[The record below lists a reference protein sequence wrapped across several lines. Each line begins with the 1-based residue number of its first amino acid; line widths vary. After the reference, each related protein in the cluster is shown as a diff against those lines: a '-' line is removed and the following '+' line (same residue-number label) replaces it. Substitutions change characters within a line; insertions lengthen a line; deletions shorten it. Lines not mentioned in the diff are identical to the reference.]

1 ISGGVDL
8 TGLLLCGVGVVALSA
23 ATLLVRGATSGGN
36 FLMVVGLQMLVGCV
50 ALSIATLLFETPHI
64 SPSWPLALAFLY
76 TCLVPGLLATVVW
89 FWLVNRIGATRA
101 ATFHFLN
108 PFFGVAIAWLL
119 LGEPLGVQ
127 DIIGV
132 AVIALGILAVQVS
145 RQRRA

>member
-1 ISGGVDL
+1 MS
-8 TGLLLCGVGVVALSA
+8 
-23 ATLLVRGATSGGN
+23 
-36 FLMVVGLQMLVGCV
+36 
-50 ALSIATLLFETPHI
+50 
-64 SPSWPLALAFLY
+64 
-76 TCLVPGLLATVVW
+76 
-89 FWLVNRIGATRA
+89 ATRA